1 MSSVIPGPSP
11 HRIQTMSR
19 PKPPR
24 NRRAGNAGVGLI
36 EVLIA
41 VLVMAIGLLGIAA
54 LQATAL
60 RNSQSS
66 LERSQAV
73 IHSYAILDAMRANLA
88 AARNGAYNMGALV
101 CTAPAVTAGASLVA
115 NDQARWLQSL
125 EASMGDEDA
134 CGQIQCVVV
143 AGSQARDCTVTVQWD
158 DSRGT
163 EGEDA
168 QQTVTVTRI

>member
-1 MSSVIPGPSP
+1 MSMIPTPTTSRTP
-11 HRIQTMSR
+11 AMSR
-19 PKPPR
+19 PRSPR

-73 IHSYAILDAMRANLA
+73 IHSYAILDAMRANLEV
-88 AARNGAYNMGALV
+88 ARTGAYNTANFV
-101 CTAPAVTAGASLVA
+101 CDPPTAAGSLA
-115 NDQARWLQSL
+115 AADQARWLSAIS
-125 EASMGDEDA
+125 ESMGEDA
-134 CGQIQCVVV
+134 CGRIQCVAI
-143 AGSQARDCTVTVQWD
+143 AGSQSRNCAVTVRWD
-158 DSRGT
+158 DARGT
-163 EGEDA
+163 EGAEE
-168 QQTVTVTRI
+168 QQIQTVTRL